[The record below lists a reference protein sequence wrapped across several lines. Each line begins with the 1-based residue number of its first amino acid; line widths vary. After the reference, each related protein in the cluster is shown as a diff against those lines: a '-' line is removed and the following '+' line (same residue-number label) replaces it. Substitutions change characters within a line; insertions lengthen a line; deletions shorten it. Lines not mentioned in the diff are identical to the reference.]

1 VSELKEILA
10 MNSIQAFNQGV
21 RFERERIIRILEQT
35 LEISRGTKTLIETV
49 LPHTIE
55 VIEGGTE

>member
-1 VSELKEILA
+1 MSELREILA
-10 MNSIQAFNQGV
+10 LSSVQAFNQGV
-21 RFERERIIRILEQT
+21 KFERERIIEVLRQT

>member
-1 VSELKEILA
+1 MSELKEILA

>member
-10 MNSIQAFNQGV
+10 LSSVQAFNQGV
-21 RFERERIIRILEQT
+21 KFERERIIEVLRQT

>member
-1 VSELKEILA
+1 VSELREILA
-10 MNSIQAFNQGV
+10 LSSVQAFNQGV
-21 RFERERIIRILEQT
+21 KFERERIIEVLRQT

>member
-10 MNSIQAFNQGV
+10 LSSVQAFNQGV
-21 RFERERIIRILEQT
+21 KVERERIIEVLRQT

>member
-1 VSELKEILA
+1 VSELRKILA
-10 MNSIQAFNQGV
+10 LSSVQAFNQGV
-21 RFERERIIRILEQT
+21 KFERERIIEVLRQT